1 MFIIA
6 VLKYIFV
13 VKLFDLFDTLE
24 TGRIKITPL
33 TKVLALA
40 VSIIFVTLKSLRDSV
55 CVCVVLCYPSYQ
67 GFRAFVKNMMHFT
80 LELFIEACNI

>member
-55 CVCVVLCYPSYQ
+55 CVCVVLCC
-67 GFRAFVKNMMHFT
+67 VT
-80 LELFIEACNI
+80 LHTKASELLSRT